1 MTQADNEDKY
11 NEILRNLREAK
22 EKEEALELE
31 KREWETRLKETKA
44 SYRDIINTA
53 SETTHN
59 ENRRINADKWNC
71 RQDEERNR
79 LIDSLKNV
87 YRISKKVDE
96 LESSLQEIDRK
107 LIECIRKSE
116 SSIKERMS
124 VIFDKDGII

>member
-22 EKEEALELE
+22 EKEETLELE
-31 KREWETRLKETKA
+31 KREWETRLKDIKA
-44 SYRDIINTA
+44 SYRDIINIA
-53 SETTHN
+53 LETTHN
-59 ENRRINADKWNC
+59 ENRRIIADKWNF

-116 SSIKERMS
+116 NSIKERMS

>member
-31 KREWETRLKETKA
+31 KREWETRLKDIKA
-44 SYRDIINTA
+44 SYRDIINIA
-53 SETTHN
+53 LETTHN
-59 ENRRINADKWNC
+59 ENRRIIADKWNF

-116 SSIKERMS
+116 NSIKERMS